1 MTKNLWTHNFIR
13 TETPTKLFSCEFCE
27 LLTAFLQK
35 TYGRPLSE
43 KKKKKKNKMG
53 ICLKGQKSYKR
64 M

>member
-43 KKKKKKNKMG
+43 KKKKKKKQNWKLFEG
-53 ICLKGQKSYKR
+53 TKII
-64 M
+64 